1 MIRLIPILCFFLGIN
16 FMSCTS
22 KEVVQDISFSQP
34 DTLVIRTDVN
44 FLTYYT
50 RSYTS
55 TIEQGQTIF
64 YGFNHTRGTLDR
76 LNLNT
81 GEIANYKP
89 CDPLV
94 SLFSGSAIGVY
105 GEYIVVQNFNTNYQY
120 FQISKANNCLELI
133 SEIDSKSLAGNS
145 SIVNPGL
152 MVEINPPIKPAWV
165 NKEFIDGFYPFL
177 FDQIPRIVSINP
189 ESKTVQE
196 LDIALPDEIKERFRS
211 YTDLA
216 KPIVSALDDQRIAFI
231 FPFSDLVFIFNLE
244 DEKLSYASV
253 PGESIN
259 GEIDL
264 PVNKDDFRIWLSDNS
279 SFFHNLIWDSSN
291 RVFYRVEIKYN
302 PDDDPKKT
310 SVFYNRHY
318 VSVFSENL
326 NFIGQIKVP
335 KNCFS
340 IPIPIGNRLYF
351 TLLQNIEEDAI
362 MFVGIPIPKI

>member
-1 MIRLIPILCFFLGIN
+1 MTRLFSFFCLSLGIN

-22 KEVVQDISFSQP
+22 EEEVQVISFSQP
-34 DTLVIRTDVN
+34 DTLVIKTDVN

-64 YGFNHTRGTLDR
+64 YGFNHTRSTIDR
-76 LNLNT
+76 INLNT
-81 GEIANYKP
+81 GEIANLKT

-94 SLFSGSAIGVY
+94 SLYSGSDIGVY
-105 GEYIVVQNFNTNYQY
+105 GENIVVQNFNTNYQY

-152 MVEINPPIKPAWV
+152 NVEIYPSIKPVWV
-165 NKEFIDGFYPFL
+165 KKEFIRGFYPFL

-196 LDIALPDEIKERFRS
+196 LDIPLPEEIKERLRP

-216 KPIVSALDDQRIAFI
+216 KPIVGAMDDKRIAFI
-231 FPFSDLVFIFNLE
+231 FPFSDLVFIYNLE
-244 DEKLSYASV
+244 DEELSYASV

-264 PVNKDDFRIWLSDNS
+264 PLIEDDFRIWFPKNS
-279 SFFHNLIWDSSN
+279 SFFQNLIWDSTNS
-291 RVFYRVEIKYN
+291 VFYRVEIKYN

-310 SVFYNRHY
+310 SEFYNRHY

-326 NFIGQIKVP
+326 SLIGQIKVP

-340 IPIPIGNRLYF
+340 LPIPLGDRLYF
-351 TLLQNIEEDAI
+351 TLIQKIEENAI
-362 MFVGIPIPKI
+362 MFVGIPKPEN